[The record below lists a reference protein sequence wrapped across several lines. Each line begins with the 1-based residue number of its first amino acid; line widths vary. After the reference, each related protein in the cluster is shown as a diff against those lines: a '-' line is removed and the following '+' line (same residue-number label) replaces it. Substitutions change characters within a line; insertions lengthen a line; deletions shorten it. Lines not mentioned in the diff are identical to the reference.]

1 MSHVTKNA
9 LKDDLNRTIQATSNA
24 GTSIKNTYNNLVDS
38 LYQVEVAH
46 ANTTSGSGVVNL
58 STVQPANTFLEDVI
72 IICTSGVGFDAAS
85 LGARIGTAVGGTQI
99 LEPAAASN
107 TCLEPGASEAITA
120 GVGTSIHDKIRT
132 SLAGNATITLKA
144 GSVYTDTERTIHTQ
158 VSASAGGFDDNNGE
172 FTVAMRYVQL

>member
-72 IICTSGVGFDAAS
+72 VICTSAVGFDAAA
-85 LGARIGTAVGGTQI
+85 LGVRIGTSVGDGTI
-99 LEPAAASN
+99 ENLPLA
-107 TCLEPGASEAITA
+107 LEPGSSETIAA
-120 GVGTSIHDKIRT
+120 GVGTSIHSKIQD
-132 SLAGNATITLKA
+132 SLGGNAPLILTA
-144 GSVYTDTERTIHTQ
+144 GTVYSATQRTIHTQ
-158 VSASAGGFDDNNGE
+158 VSASTGGFDDNDGE
-172 FTVAMRYVQL
+172 FTVAIPLL

>member
-24 GTSIKNTYNNLVDS
+24 GTSIKTTYDNLVDS
-38 LYQVEVAH
+38 LYQVEVGH

-72 IICTSGVGFDAAS
+72 VICTSGVGFDAAS
-85 LGARIGTAVGGTQI
+85 LGVRIGTSVGGGTI
-99 LEPAAASN
+99 ENLYNALEPAS
-107 TCLEPGASEAITA
+107 SEAITA
-120 GVGTSIHDKIRT
+120 GIGTSIHGKIQA
-132 SLAGNATITLKA
+132 SLAGQAALTLEPGTVYSATQ
-144 GSVYTDTERTIHTQ
+144 RTIHTQ
-158 VSASAGGFDDNNGE
+158 VSASTGGFDDNNGE